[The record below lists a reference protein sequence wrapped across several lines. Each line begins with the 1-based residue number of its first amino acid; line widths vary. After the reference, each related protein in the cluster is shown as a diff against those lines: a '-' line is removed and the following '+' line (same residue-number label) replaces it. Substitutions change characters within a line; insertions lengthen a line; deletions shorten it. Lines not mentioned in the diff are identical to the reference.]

1 MSLQKH
7 YTTSTLQT
15 PPCADDSDLLM
26 KPSSSSS
33 SPKSAYSSSCSS
45 PPGQETA
52 LNEASPPHLTDKVA
66 SLKSLVPSILEAS
79 SNQAHQTRTPTS
91 LPAEIKTRLH
101 LIFSQI
107 EHEFDSLYAE
117 NVRLQQELY
126 SSKQEVS
133 LFRKINNCWHF
144 VAI

>member
-1 MSLQKH
+1 MPLQKH

-45 PPGQETA
+45 PPNQ
-52 LNEASPPHLTDKVA
+52 ASPPHLTDKVA

-79 SNQAHQTRTPTS
+79 SNQAHLTRTPTS

-126 SSKQEVS
+126 SSKQKVLLLLS
-133 LFRKINNCWHF
+133 LLNSWWHF
-144 VAI
+144 VEI

>member
-1 MSLQKH
+1 MPLKKH

-52 LNEASPPHLTDKVA
+52 LNEASPAHLTDKVA
-66 SLKSLVPSILEAS
+66 SLKSLV
-79 SNQAHQTRTPTS
+79 PTS

-126 SSKQEVS
+126 SSKQQAPRP
-133 LFRKINNCWHF
+133 FW
-144 VAI
+144 